1 MEPKQPLSSSNT
13 QKMKQIALLGG
24 VAEEVLA
31 EIESVENTPGKEI
44 VADKVETTE
53 PVVLESVRPPVKI
66 DNYQITL
73 AKALRYQA
81 ASDSLSQLAT
91 NARIKVRESDDPND
105 KWVWQKQ
112 IMVWEKKARDE
123 QEKADELY
131 LALNK
136 ESEQAQVEQ
145 LPETIKVDTV
155 INDII
160 VYTYTDAAFKPDD
173 LLKET
178 IPDKVPE
185 VKDENPTDELNR
197 FSILSSSPYS
207 ESNLIPLDVALP
219 PGVFYRIQIG
229 AYGKVISQDAF
240 GGLSPI
246 TGEYLKE
253 RGLTKYYAGKF
264 KHYSDA
270 SLALLK
276 VKTGG
281 FPDAFIVAYYNG
293 QKTSTSKARALEK

>member
-1 MEPKQPLSSSNT
+1 MEPKQPLSSSDT
-13 QKMKQIALLGG
+13 RKMKQIALLGG

-31 EIESVENTPGKEI
+31 EIESAENPPSKEP
-44 VADKVETTE
+44 VADKVETSE
-53 PVVLESVRPPVKI
+53 PVVVESVKPPAKI

-123 QEKADELY
+123 QEKADEFY

-136 ESEQAQVEQ
+136 ESEKGQVEP
-145 LPETIKVDTV
+145 LPKTIKVDTV
-155 INDII
+155 INDIT
-160 VYTYTDAAFKPDD
+160 VYSYTGAAIKSDEP
-173 LLKET
+173 LKEPL
-178 IPDKVPE
+178 PDKSSE
-185 VKDENPTDELNR
+185 IKHENPTDELSR
-197 FSILSSSPYS
+197 FTILSSSPYS
-207 ESNLIPLDVALP
+207 ESNPIPVDVALP
-219 PGVFYRIQIG
+219 PGVFYRIQLG
-229 AYGKVISQDAF
+229 AYSKSISQDAF

-246 TGEYLKE
+246 TGEYMKE

-276 VKTGG
+276 VKTGD

-293 QKTSTSKARALEK
+293 QKTSVSKAQALE